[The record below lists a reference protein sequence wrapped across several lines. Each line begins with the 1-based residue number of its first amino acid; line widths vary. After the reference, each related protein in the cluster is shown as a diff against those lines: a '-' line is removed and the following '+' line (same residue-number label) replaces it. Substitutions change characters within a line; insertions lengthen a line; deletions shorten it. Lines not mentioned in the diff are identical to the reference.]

1 MPQPQVFKSDL
12 LGFFRIPG
20 TQAWAGHVYRNA
32 LRIARISEFVVS
44 EVFATD
50 PTDGPNIGW
59 IFSPEVCARNLV
71 GGPR

>member
-1 MPQPQVFKSDL
+1 MPLCVVVQNSGSAHATATGGQVRSPR
-12 LGFFRIPG
+12 FFRIPG

-50 PTDGPNIGW
+50 PTDGPNIG
-59 IFSPEVCARNLV
+59 
-71 GGPR
+71 